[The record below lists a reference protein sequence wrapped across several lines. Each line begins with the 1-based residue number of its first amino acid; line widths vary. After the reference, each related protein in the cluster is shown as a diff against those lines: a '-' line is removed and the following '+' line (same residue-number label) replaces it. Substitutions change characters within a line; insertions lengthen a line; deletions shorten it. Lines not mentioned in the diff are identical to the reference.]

1 MKINRWK
8 VPKWPAMSP
17 DFNTIEHLWK
27 DIKIALGRNHPSNMR
42 EMEQFAE
49 EEWSKNSTW
58 GVKDTSWWL

>member
-49 EEWSKNSTW
+49 EEWSKNST
-58 GVKDTSWWL
+58 